1 MRPSDAATIKILT
14 DAHIEQLRGS
24 RLRPFPAKCVP
35 RRN

>member
-14 DAHIEQLRGS
+14 DAHVEQLRGR
-24 RLRPFPAKCVP
+24 RLPSVPAKRLP